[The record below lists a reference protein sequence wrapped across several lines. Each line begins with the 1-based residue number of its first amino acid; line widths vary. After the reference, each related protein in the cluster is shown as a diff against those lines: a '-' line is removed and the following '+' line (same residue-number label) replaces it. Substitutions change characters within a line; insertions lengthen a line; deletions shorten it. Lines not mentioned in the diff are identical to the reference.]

1 MPNLAR
7 ILVRLIAALWC
18 GALWSIGALVAPT
31 SFSLLD
37 AADAAEVV
45 SRLFRV
51 LAISGLGG
59 AVIMLILD
67 RLARGQALQGPGRR
81 TVLLMA
87 VGTGIGYFG
96 VKTLMDYGRAMMAA
110 GQAVPAWADPGLLH
124 TASSVIYF
132 LVALA
137 ALRLVA
143 AVR

>member
-45 SRLFRV
+45 TRLFRV
-51 LAISGLGG
+51 LAIGGLGG
-59 AVIMLILD
+59 AVFMLILD
-67 RLARGQALQGPGRR
+67 RLAHGQALQGPGRR
-81 TVLLMA
+81 AVLLMA

-96 VKTLMDYGRAMMAA
+96 LKTLMDYGRALAAA
-110 GQAVPAWADPGLLH
+110 GQAVPAWADFHLLH
-124 TASSVIYF
+124 SISGGFYF
-132 LVALA
+132 FVALV

-143 AVR
+143 VVR

>member
-37 AADAAEVV
+37 AAEAAEVV
-45 SRLFRV
+45 TRLFRV
-51 LAISGLGG
+51 LAVSGLGG
-59 AVIMLILD
+59 AVFMLILD
-67 RLARGQALQGPGRR
+67 RLAHGQALQGPGRR

-87 VGTGIGYFG
+87 VGTGIGHFG
-96 VKTLMDYGRAMMAA
+96 VTTLMDYGRGLAAA
-110 GQAVPAWADPGLLH
+110 GQAVPAWASPDLLH
-124 TASSVIYF
+124 SVSGGIYL

-143 AVR
+143 VVR

>member
-1 MPNLAR
+1 MPDLAR

-31 SFSLLD
+31 LFSLLD
-37 AADAAEVV
+37 AAHAAKVV
-45 SRLFRV
+45 AVLFRV
-51 LAISGLGG
+51 LAIGGLGG
-59 AVIMLILD
+59 AVFMLILD
-67 RLARGQALQGPGRR
+67 RLAHGQALQGPGRR

-96 VKTLMDYGRAMMAA
+96 LTTLMDHGRALAAA
-110 GQAVPAWADPGLLH
+110 GQAVPAWAAPALLH
-124 TASSVIYF
+124 NVSGGIYF

>member
-18 GALWSIGALVAPT
+18 GALWCIGALVAPT
-31 SFSLLD
+31 SFSMLD
-37 AADAAEVV
+37 AAVAAEVV
-45 SRLFRV
+45 ARMFQV
-51 LAISGLGG
+51 LAMGGLGG

-67 RLARGQALQGPGRR
+67 RLAHGQALQGPGRR

-96 VKTLMDYGRAMMAA
+96 LNTLMDHGRALAAA

-124 TASSVIYF
+124 NVSGGIYF

-143 AVR
+143 VAR

>member
-31 SFSLLD
+31 LFSLLD
-37 AADAAEVV
+37 AADAAKVV
-45 SRLFRV
+45 AQLFRV
-51 LAISGLGG
+51 LAMGGLGG
-59 AVIMLILD
+59 AVFMLILD
-67 RLARGQALQGPGRR
+67 RLAHGQALQAPGRR

-87 VGTGIGYFG
+87 VGTGLGYFG
-96 VKTLMDYGRAMMAA
+96 LKTLMDYARALAAA
-110 GQAVPAWADPGLLH
+110 GQAAPAWADPGLLH
-124 TASSVIYF
+124 NVSGGIYF